1 MLILDQLNK
10 ADRQLR
16 LLAWVIAAGLLLLLA
31 GAWWVQVVRAGHY
44 ADSQH
49 NQSYRSVRV
58 PAPRGN
64 IYDRHGQPLA
74 ENRPSYNVSLYLE
87 DRALRQ
93 AVQAEYRNRRAAVLA
108 AAGPAKKRLKLDE
121 QRALGRAARFHV
133 VSNVVAQLGANLEQ
147 SLSLNEKRFHQHY
160 EQRLALPMPVAT
172 GLTAAEIA
180 RFQERALH
188 LPGVDMEVQPT
199 RIYPHG
205 EVAAHVLGYLMR
217 SEESAED
224 EISFYNYRL
233 PDFRGVS
240 GLEWSMESKLR
251 GRAGAESVL
260 VNNLGFRQS
269 KTVWSPVEAGQNV
282 TLTIDVEI
290 QRKTERALAQAQG
303 ADTRGAA
310 VVLDCRTG
318 DILALASAPAFN
330 PGDFIPRVGTN
341 EWARYSDETL
351 TPLLNKAVYGG
362 YPPGSIFKI
371 VVALAAY
378 DAGMLNPTNLFR
390 VEPDPQNPAKGCYFV
405 GQRKIKDTADAGD
418 YDFKRAF
425 IKSSNSYFAD
435 HGLRA
440 GPDRILALSQR
451 FHFGERTGIPLGQ
464 DSKALLPT
472 REWQVQNRGG
482 WSPGDTANLSIGQ
495 GDLLVTPLQAA
506 VAIAAVANGGKVL
519 WPRLVSHVAG
529 PDELVRPDA
538 GAAAPRVRDELPVSR
553 RALEL
558 VRAAMLADVEDPA
571 GTGTRAR
578 VDGFRVC
585 GKTGTAEVWKGKDKH
600 YVVWFASFAPFD
612 NPRYAVVVMV
622 DHGASGGA
630 TCAPVAA
637 KIYQALKERE
647 KSAATPKRDALAAN

>member
-10 ADRQLR
+10 ADRHLR
-16 LLAWVIAAGLLLLLA
+16 LLAWAIAAGLLVLLA

-64 IYDRHGQPLA
+64 IFDRNGVPLA

-87 DRALRQ
+87 DRTLRQ
-93 AVQAEYRNRRAAVLA
+93 AIQAEYRQRRTAALA
-108 AAGPAKKRLKLDE
+108 AAPGQKRLTNE
-121 QRALGRAARFHV
+121 QQRVIGRAARFHV

-147 SLSLNEKRFHQHY
+147 SYALNEKRFHQHY
-160 EQRLALPMPVAT
+160 EQRLALPMPVAA
-172 GLTAAEIA
+172 GLGAAEIA
-180 RFQERALH
+180 RFQERAFN
-188 LPGVDMEVQPT
+188 LPGVDMEVQPM
-199 RIYPHG
+199 RIYPQG
-205 EVAAHVLGYLMR
+205 TVASHVLGYLIR
-217 SEESAED
+217 SEDSAED

-233 PDFRGVS
+233 PAYRGMS
-240 GLEWSMESKLR
+240 GIEAALESGLR
-251 GRAGAESVL
+251 GRAGAKSVL
-260 VNNLGFRQS
+260 VNNLGYRQS
-269 KTVWSPVEAGQNV
+269 ETIWSPVEAGDNV
-282 TLTIDVEI
+282 TLTIDWEI
-290 QRKTERALAQAQG
+290 QRETELALGSAQG
-303 ADTRGAA
+303 KDTRGAA

-318 DILALASAPAFN
+318 DILALASAPAFDPN
-330 PGDFIPRVGTN
+330 HFIPRVGSN
-341 EWARYSDETL
+341 DWARYNDEDY
-351 TPLLNKAVYGG
+351 TPMLNKAIYGG

-378 DAGMLNPTNLFR
+378 DAGVLNPTNLFR
-390 VEPDPQNPAKGCYFV
+390 VEVDPQNPPKGCYHI
-405 GQRKIKDTADAGD
+405 GARKLKDTADAGD

-440 GPDRILALSQR
+440 GSDRILALAQR

-472 REWQVQNRGG
+472 REWQAQNRSG

-519 WPRLVSHVAG
+519 WPRLVKHVAG
-529 PDELVRPDA
+529 HDELVRPDA
-538 GAAAPRVRDELPVSR
+538 GIATPRVRDELPVSR
-553 RALEL
+553 RALEI
-558 VRAAMLADVEDPA
+558 VRAAMLADVEDPE

-585 GKTGTAEVWKGKDKH
+585 GKTGTAEVWKGNRKDH
-600 YVVWFASFAPFD
+600 YVVWFASYAPFE

-622 DHGASGGA
+622 DHGSSGGS
-630 TCAPVAA
+630 TCAPVAG
-637 KIYQALKERE
+637 KIYKALKLRE
-647 KSAATPKRDALAAN
+647 QRAGKSGRDVLASN